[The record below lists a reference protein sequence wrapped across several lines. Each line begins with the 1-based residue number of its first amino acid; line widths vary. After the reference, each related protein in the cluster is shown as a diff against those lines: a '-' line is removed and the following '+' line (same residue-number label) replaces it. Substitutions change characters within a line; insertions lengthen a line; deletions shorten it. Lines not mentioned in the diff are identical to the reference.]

1 MLDSAILAGCVYRKD
16 RGRPAWLP
24 FIRASAARC
33 SCHDGTHFE
42 PASLQTL
49 ISSLQY
55 GRASIEEF
63 HVHDYRGRTCVCHI
77 GEE

>member
-1 MLDSAILAGCVYRKD
+1 MLDSAMKD

-42 PASLQTL
+42 PASVQTL
-49 ISSLQY
+49 ISSSLY
-55 GRASIEEF
+55 DRASIEEF
-63 HVHDYRGRTCVCHI
+63 HVHYCRG
-77 GEE
+77 